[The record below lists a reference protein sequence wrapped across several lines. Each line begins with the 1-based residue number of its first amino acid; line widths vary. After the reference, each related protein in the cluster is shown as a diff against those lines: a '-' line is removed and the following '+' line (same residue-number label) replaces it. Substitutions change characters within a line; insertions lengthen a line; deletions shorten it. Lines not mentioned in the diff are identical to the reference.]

1 MNKGLAT
8 MAAINLNDMVRE
20 ELTELLL
27 PSCLDNIGTW
37 DVFQMNNLS
46 RGVPITHLLYSLLH
60 DERYCLMDVFDL
72 PKDKVQAFLLGELE
86 RGGGVVM
93 DLGRRNLSLDLT
105 NILYLYFLLLF
116 TQLLMPTTR
125 PPTLTTTESTL
136 LMYFTLCTSC
146 S

>member
-1 MNKGLAT
+1 

-27 PSCLDNIGTW
+27 PSSLDNIGTW

-72 PKDKVQAFLLGELE
+72 PKDKVQAFLLGE
-86 RGGGVVM
+86 
-93 DLGRRNLSLDLT
+93 
-105 NILYLYFLLLF
+105 
-116 TQLLMPTTR
+116 
-125 PPTLTTTESTL
+125 
-136 LMYFTLCTSC
+136 
-146 S
+146 